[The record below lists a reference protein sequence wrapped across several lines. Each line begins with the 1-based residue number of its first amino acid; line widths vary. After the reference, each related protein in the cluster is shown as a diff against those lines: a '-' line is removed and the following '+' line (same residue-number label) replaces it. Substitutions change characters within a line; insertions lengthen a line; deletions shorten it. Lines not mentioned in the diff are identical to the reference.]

1 MRHRIVIAAVI
12 ALSLLA
18 CAKKRPGET
27 PQESVARKGRLF
39 RSVRYRAARM
49 GRYNRR
55 AGAQRGRC

>member
-27 PQESVARKGRLF
+27 PQESVARKRPSIPL
-39 RSVRYRAARM
+39 SPLP
-49 GRYNRR
+49 
-55 AGAQRGRC
+55 RCKDGPI